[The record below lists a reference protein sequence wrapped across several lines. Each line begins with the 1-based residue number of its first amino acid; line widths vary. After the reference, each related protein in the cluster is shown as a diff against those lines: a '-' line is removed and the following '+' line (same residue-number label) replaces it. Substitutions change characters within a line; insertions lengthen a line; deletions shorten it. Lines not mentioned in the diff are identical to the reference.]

1 MKLTGATRRLFDRS
15 LHNVILNHFRVYNVS
30 KMSAIYQTEFDRENG
45 ISSIIETLGGSGVT
59 QIFVHN
65 VMSLKNISE
74 TIKSHPEFEKYDER
88 ALVYS
93 RPDDVVC
100 VLEKVD
106 NQYLKFLSSMGIGP
120 KSENIVAV
128 SNGVKPNSSINL
140 SDLLIDNPE
149 KLLTIRRLI
158 KPGKKIVLNPYIF
171 SAKESKLAEIL
182 KTVLGKKVHLLGG
195 DSDIVEYAD
204 QKHNIKQKAS
214 EIGIPV
220 PKGEIIELRLVK
232 DRSPKDLTP
241 IHLAIKRFICKTGKV
256 MVKGSYG
263 TSGSSIVTVEEN
275 TASIQ
280 EALCKIAER
289 NDNSIYIVEEM
300 FDVVVSPNVLIHIE
314 PDEGRILCVG
324 VTDQILSKNL
334 EHEGNIYPAGVK
346 TLKDMMS
353 SALNISK
360 WLQNE
365 GYSGILGLDFV
376 EYVNPETGYL
386 DYFLAEINPRI
397 NAATY
402 PKSLMEHLNR
412 KQAQKGGPYIEAFL
426 SKNIKT
432 KAGSFTEL
440 NELYGHLFFNPETG
454 RGLFPY
460 NTGCLVYGKFTLAIF
475 GRSRDEVIEM
485 YHDFKTLLDKE

>member
-1 MKLTGATRRLFDRS
+1 
-15 LHNVILNHFRVYNVS
+15 
-30 KMSAIYQTEFDRENG
+30 MSAIYQTEFDRENG
-45 ISSIIETLGGSGVT
+45 ISSIVGTLGGPGVT
-59 QIFVHN
+59 QIFVHS
-65 VMSLKNISE
+65 VMSIKNISE

-88 ALVYS
+88 SLVYS

-120 KSENIVAV
+120 ISENIVAV
-128 SNGVKPNSSINL
+128 SNGVKPKSSINL
-140 SDLLIDNPE
+140 TDILIDNPE

-158 KPGKKIVLNPYIF
+158 KPGKKIVLHPYIF
-171 SAKESKLAEIL
+171 SAKESKLAAIL
-182 KTVLGKKVHLLGG
+182 ETVFGKKVHLLGG
-195 DSDIVEYAD
+195 NSGIVEYAD

-214 EIGIPV
+214 ELGIPV
-220 PKGEIIELRLVK
+220 PEGDIVELQLQENGK
-232 DRSPKDLTP
+232 PLDLTP
-241 IHLAIKRFICKTGKV
+241 IQIAINRYIHKTGRV
-256 MVKGSYG
+256 VVKGSYG
-263 TSGSSIVTVEEN
+263 TSGSSIITVENN

-280 EALCKIAER
+280 KALFKIAER
-289 NDNSIYIVEEM
+289 KDNSIYIVEEM
-300 FDVVVSPNVLIHIE
+300 FDVVVSPNVLMHIE

-324 VTDQILSKNL
+324 VTDQILSNDL
-334 EHEGNIYPAGVK
+334 GHEGNIYHASVK

-353 SALNISK
+353 SALKISK

-376 EYVNPETGYL
+376 EHVNSETGHL

-397 NAATY
+397 NAAAY

-432 KAGSFTEL
+432 KAGSFAEL
-440 NELYGHLFFNPETG
+440 NELYEHLFFKPETG
-454 RGLFPY
+454 KGLFPY
-460 NTGCLVYGKFTLAIF
+460 NTGCLEHGKFTLAVF
-475 GRSRDEVIEM
+475 GKSRNEVLEM
-485 YHDFKTLLDKE
+485 YEDFKAILAKE